1 MGNIYIL
8 GVMSPIVS
16 LFCSATFFILW
27 WREKETLH
35 LLSFCISFA
44 LCSFGVLVSH
54 FLIPE
59 MSYANLLVSMSL
71 YALGTAAYFWGL
83 CNRIESKPPL
93 TLMGITTVLGM
104 VIACILTAGVED
116 VFFRFYASML
126 TVAVLFIIGTRN
138 FRQNMR
144 ITHEN
149 KAIILTCL
157 AVIILLILSP
167 LIGRFFDP
175 LMNGN
180 IYNGSLQW
188 TLTIF
193 FVNICVVALSV
204 WLILAHSKDLLE
216 RLKSVSQQDFLT
228 GLKNRQGYEDGFDSL
243 LADSKEKQLPTSVI
257 IADIDNFKNIN
268 DVYGHQM
275 GDRVIKA
282 IGGIVSK
289 VARDCDVAGR
299 VGGEEFSLVLWNT
312 DEAVAILVAK
322 QICTTFSE
330 LSDSTLPAGIN
341 HTASIGV
348 TCSHDSSLT
357 KAELYSQ
364 ADKALYR
371 AKLTGKNKV
380 CVHQETQRLNI
391 RAIQRI

>member
-1 MGNIYIL
+1 MSNIYIL
-8 GVMSPIVS
+8 GIMSPIVS

-27 WREKETLH
+27 WREKETPH

-44 LCSFGVLVSH
+44 LCSVGVLVSH
-54 FLIPE
+54 FLIPV

-83 CNRIESKPPL
+83 CNRIDIKPPL
-93 TLMGITTVLGM
+93 VLMAITTVIGM
-104 VIACILTAGVED
+104 VIACFLTATVEN

-126 TVAVLFIIGTRN
+126 TVAALFIIGTVT

-149 KAIILTCL
+149 KAIILTCM
-157 AVIILLILSP
+157 AVIVLLILSP
-167 LIGRFFDP
+167 LIGLFFGP
-175 LMNGN
+175 LLNEN
-180 IYNGSLQW
+180 TYNGSLQW

-216 RLKSVSQQDFLT
+216 RLKSVSQLDFLT

-243 LADSKEKQLPTSVI
+243 LADSAEKKLPTSVI
-257 IADIDNFKNIN
+257 IVDIDNFKNIN

-282 IGGIVSK
+282 IGGIVCELT
-289 VARDCDVAGR
+289 RDCDVAGR

-322 QICTTFSE
+322 QICAAFSQ
-330 LSDSTLPAGIN
+330 LNDAGLPASLK

-348 TCSHDSSLT
+348 TSSHDSSLT

-380 CVHQETQRLNI
+380 CVHEESQELNI
-391 RAIQRI
+391 RAIQRM

>member
-1 MGNIYIL
+1 MSNIYIL
-8 GVMSPIVS
+8 GIMSPIIS

-44 LCSFGVLVSH
+44 LCSFGVFVSH
-54 FLIPE
+54 FLIPV
-59 MSYANLLVSMSL
+59 MSYANLLISMSL
-71 YALGTAAYFWGL
+71 YALGTMAYFWGL

-93 TLMGITTVLGM
+93 VLMAITTVIGM
-104 VIACILTAGVED
+104 VIVCILTATVED
-116 VFFRFYASML
+116 VFFRFFASML
-126 TVAVLFIIGTRN
+126 TVAALFIIGTVT
-138 FRQNMR
+138 FKQNMR

-157 AVIILLILSP
+157 AVIVLLILSP
-167 LIGRFFDP
+167 LLGLFFDP
-175 LMNGN
+175 LLNEN
-180 IYNGSLQW
+180 TYNGSLQW

-216 RLKSVSQQDFLT
+216 RLKSVSQVDFLT

-243 LADSKEKQLPTSVI
+243 LSDSKEKKLPTSVI

-289 VARDCDVAGR
+289 VTRDCDVAGR
-299 VGGEEFSLVLWNT
+299 VGGEEFSIVLWNT
-312 DEAVAILVAK
+312 DEAAATLVAK
-322 QICTTFSE
+322 QICSTFSQ
-330 LSDSTLPAGIN
+330 LVDTGLPAGIK

-348 TCSHDSSLT
+348 TSSEDSSLT

-380 CVHQETQRLNI
+380 CVHQKNQRLDI
-391 RAIQRI
+391 RSIQRI